1 MHPYLSSEISHLMP
15 NKIPVR
21 TVFFLSPFSFLLYF
35 VPLSC
40 PHHFDVK
47 ILGVKRMTNNNE
59 IIIYQ
64 SEDGLVPSPE
74 VVCAKFAHT
83 TRHGANS

>member
-1 MHPYLSSEISHLMP
+1 MP

-47 ILGVKRMTNNNE
+47 ILGVKHMTNNNE

-64 SEDGLVPSPE
+64 SEDGLVTPPKWCVQNLHIPLDMVLIHAQINLCKQCTS
-74 VVCAKFAHT
+74 
-83 TRHGANS
+83 